1 MTDHSADQFDYVIVG
16 AGSAGCILANRLSAD
31 PATRV
36 LLLEAG
42 DNDRSIWTRI
52 PIGYMYMIGHPAFDW
67 CFETAPEPQL
77 HGRKIAQPRGKVLG
91 GSSSING
98 MIQIRGQAADF
109 DHWRQLGLDGWD
121 WDAVLPFFKRHEDF
135 ALGADAHHEVGG
147 ELGVSPQRANW
158 PILDAVRR
166 AAIEDG
172 VPETDDFN
180 TGAGEGVGPYHVIQ
194 RNGVR
199 SSAARAF
206 LKPVRGRANLLLRT
220 NALTTRILFEDRRAV
235 GVEYRH
241 RGALKQARASREVI
255 VATGSINTPQLLMLS
270 GVGPG
275 AHLAE
280 HGVPI
285 VLDRPGVG
293 ANLQDH
299 LQMLLTYRLE
309 GTRTLNQR
317 YNAPLGRITMALEYA
332 LLRRGPMAMGPSP
345 LGIFLRSDQDRDR
358 ANLAFTVLPFS
369 RVSPGMKS
377 QFHPFP
383 AITMSVYACRPTSR
397 GTVQLKNADAASAP
411 ELRFN
416 YLSTPEDRALAVDA
430 TRIRRRMMRRH
441 ALAPYR
447 PIELRPGPDAR
458 DDDDAAL
465 LDAFREHATTIFH
478 PVGTAKMGAPHDA
491 NAVVDARL
499 RVIGLDALRVIDA
512 SVMPTITSGNTNAP
526 TMMIAE
532 KGAAMVV
539 EDARAGQLARAAETP
554 ALCMTPDQIRAGSFR
569 HR

>member
-1 MTDHSADQFDYVIVG
+1 MAVHSADQFDYVIVG

-109 DHWRQLGLDGWD
+109 DHWRQLGLEGWG
-121 WDAVLPFFKRHEDF
+121 WDAVLPFFKQHEDF
-135 ALGADAHHEVGG
+135 VLGADAFHAVGG
-147 ELGVSPQRANW
+147 ELGVSPQRASW

-166 AAIEDG
+166 AAVEDG
-172 VPETDDFN
+172 IRETSDFN
-180 TGAGEGVGPYHVIQ
+180 TGSGEGVGPYHVIQ

-206 LKPVRGRANLLLRT
+206 LKPVRGRANLRLRT
-220 NALTTRILFEDRRAV
+220 HALTTRILFEGRRAV

-241 RGALKQARASREVI
+241 HGMLKQAHASGEVI
-255 VATGSINTPQLLMLS
+255 VATGSIKTPQLLMLS
-270 GVGPG
+270 GIGPA
-275 AHLAE
+275 AHLAD

-317 YNAPLGRITMALEYA
+317 YNAPLGRITIALEYA

-377 QFHPFP
+377 EFHPFP
-383 AITMSVYACRPTSR
+383 VITMSVYACRPTSR
-397 GTVQLKNADAASAP
+397 GTVRLTNADATSAP

-416 YLSTPEDRALAVDA
+416 YLSTPEDRVLAVDA
-430 TRIRRRMMRRH
+430 IRITRRIMRRH

-447 PIELRPGPDAR
+447 PLELRPGPDVR
-458 DDDDAAL
+458 DDDMRPCSTPSARTQRR
-465 LDAFREHATTIFH
+465 FFTRS
-478 PVGTAKMGAPHDA
+478 APP
-491 NAVVDARL
+491 RWE
-499 RVIGLDALRVIDA
+499 RR
-512 SVMPTITSGNTNAP
+512 
-526 TMMIAE
+526 
-532 KGAAMVV
+532 
-539 EDARAGQLARAAETP
+539 
-554 ALCMTPDQIRAGSFR
+554 MTPTPWSMRGCASSASMR
-569 HR
+569 SR

>member
-1 MTDHSADQFDYVIVG
+1 MAVQHVEHFDYVIVG

-31 PATRV
+31 ATTRV
-36 LLLEAG
+36 LLIEAG

-52 PIGYMYMIGHPAFDW
+52 PIGYMYMIGHPGFDW
-67 CFETAPEPQL
+67 CFETQPEPQL
-77 HGRKIAQPRGKVLG
+77 KGRKIAQPRGKVLG

-109 DHWRQLGLDGWD
+109 DHWRQLGLEGWGWD
-121 WDAVLPFFKRHEDF
+121 SVLPYFKRHEDF
-135 ALGADAHHEVGG
+135 ALGAGDFHAVGG
-147 ELGVSPQRANW
+147 ELGVSPQRVNW

-166 AAIEDG
+166 AAVEDG
-172 VPETDDFN
+172 VGETNDFN
-180 TGAGEGVGPYHVIQ
+180 TGTGEGVGPYHVIQ

-206 LKPVRGRANLLLRT
+206 LRPARNRRNLRIET
-220 NALTTRILFEDRRAV
+220 NAMASRILFDGRRAV
-235 GVEYRH
+235 GIEYRQ
-241 RGALKQARASREVI
+241 RGALRQVRARREVI
-255 VATGSINTPQLLMLS
+255 IAAGSIKTPQLLMLS
-270 GVGPG
+270 GIGPG

-280 HGVPI
+280 HGI
-285 VLDRPGVG
+285 SVLADRPGVG

-309 GTRTLNQR
+309 GTHTLNQR
-317 YNAPLGRITMALEYA
+317 YNAPFGRVGIALEYA

-369 RVSPGMKS
+369 RVAPGMKS
-377 QFHPFP
+377 NFHPFP
-383 AITMSVYACRPTSR
+383 AITMSVYTCRPTSR
-397 GTVQLKNADAASAP
+397 GTVRLKNADVTAAP

-416 YLSTPEDRALAVDA
+416 YLSTPDDRELAIESIRI
-430 TRIRRRMMRRH
+430 TRRIMGRT

-447 PIELRPGPDAR
+447 PVEIRPGPQVR
-458 DDDDAAL
+458 DDDENAL
-465 LDAFREHATTIFH
+465 LEAFRTHATTIFH
-478 PVGTAKMGAPHDA
+478 PVGTARMGSVHDA

-499 RVIGLDALRVIDA
+499 RVIGLDGLRVIDA

-532 KGAAMVV
+532 KGAAMVL
-539 EDARAGQLARAAETP
+539 EDALGARP
-554 ALCMTPDQIRAGSFR
+554 ALAIAS
-569 HR
+569 

>member
-1 MTDHSADQFDYVIVG
+1 MHAPSRDQFDYVIVG

-31 PATRV
+31 SATRV

-42 DNDRSIWTRI
+42 EDDRSIWTRI

-67 CFETAPEPQL
+67 CFETQPEPQL
-77 HGRKIAQPRGKVLG
+77 HGRKIPHPRGKVLG

-98 MIQIRGQAADF
+98 MIQIRGQAGDF
-109 DHWRQLGLDGWD
+109 DHWRQLGLEGWG
-121 WDAVLPFFKRHEDF
+121 WDAVLPYFKRHEDF
-135 ALGADAHHEVGG
+135 ALGADSYHAVGG
-147 ELGVSPQRANW
+147 ELGVSPQRASW
-158 PILDAVRR
+158 PILEAVRR
-166 AAIEDG
+166 AAVEDG
-172 VPETDDFN
+172 VRETDDFN
-180 TGAGEGVGPYHVIQ
+180 TGPGEGVGPYHVIQ

-206 LKPVRGRANLLLRT
+206 LKPVRGRANLRIET
-220 NALTTRILFEDRRAV
+220 NALATRVLFEGRRAV
-235 GVEYRH
+235 GIEYR
-241 RGALKQARASREVI
+241 RGGAARHVHVRREVI
-255 VATGSINTPQLLMLS
+255 LAAGSIKTPQLLMLS
-270 GVGPG
+270 GLGP
-275 AHLAE
+275 AEHLAE
-280 HGVPI
+280 HSIPV

-317 YNAPLGRITMALEYA
+317 YNAAFGRIGIALEYA
-332 LLRRGPMAMGPSP
+332 LLRRGPMAMAPSP

-369 RVSPGMKS
+369 RVAPGMKS

-397 GTVQLKNADAASAP
+397 GTVRLNEPDMTSPP

-416 YLSTPEDRALAVDA
+416 YLSTPEDRELAVA
-430 TRIRRRMMRRH
+430 AIRITRRIMQRP

-447 PIELRPGPDAR
+447 PVEIRPGAHAH

-465 LDAFREHATTIFH
+465 LEAFRAHATTIFH
-478 PVGTAKMGAPHDA
+478 PVGTARMGSLHDGG
-491 NAVVDARL
+491 AVVDARL
-499 RVIGLDALRVIDA
+499 RVIGIGGLRVIDA

-532 KGAAMVV
+532 KGAAMVL
-539 EDARAGQLARAAETP
+539 EDARA
-554 ALCMTPDQIRAGSFR
+554 R
-569 HR
+569 HHT

>member
-1 MTDHSADQFDYVIVG
+1 MAVQHVEHFDYVIVG

-52 PIGYMYMIGHPAFDW
+52 PIGYMYMIGHPGFDW
-67 CFETAPEPQL
+67 CFETQPEPQL
-77 HGRKIAQPRGKVLG
+77 KGRKIAQPRGKVLG

-109 DHWRQLGLDGWD
+109 DHWRQLGLEGWGWD
-121 WDAVLPFFKRHEDF
+121 SVLPYFKRHEDF
-135 ALGADAHHEVGG
+135 ALGADEFHAVGG
-147 ELGVSPQRANW
+147 ELGVSPQRVNW

-166 AAIEDG
+166 AAVEEG
-172 VPETDDFN
+172 VRETNDFN
-180 TGAGEGVGPYHVIQ
+180 TGEGEGVGPYHVIQ

-199 SSAARAF
+199 ASAARAF
-206 LKPVRGRANLLLRT
+206 LRPARNRRNLRIEI
-220 NALTTRILFEDRRAV
+220 NALTTRILLDGRRAV
-235 GVEYRH
+235 GIEYRQ
-241 RGALKQARASREVI
+241 RGAIRQARARCEVI
-255 VATGSINTPQLLMLS
+255 IAAGSIKTPQLLMLS
-270 GVGPG
+270 GIGPG

-280 HGVPI
+280 HGVA
-285 VLDRPGVG
+285 VVADRQGVG

-299 LQMLLTYRLE
+299 LQMLLTYQLE
-309 GTRTLNQR
+309 GTHTLNQR
-317 YNAPLGRITMALEYA
+317 YNAPLGRIGIALEYA

-369 RVSPGMKS
+369 RVAPGMKS
-377 QFHPFP
+377 NFHPFP
-383 AITMSVYACRPTSR
+383 AITMSVYTCRPSSR
-397 GTVQLKNADAASAP
+397 GSVRLKNADMTSAP

-416 YLSTPEDRALAVDA
+416 YLSTPDDRELAIQSIRI
-430 TRIRRRMMRRH
+430 TRRIMGRR

-447 PIELRPGPDAR
+447 PSEIRPGPQVR
-458 DDDDAAL
+458 DDDDDAL
-465 LDAFREHATTIFH
+465 LEAFRSHATTIFH
-478 PVGTAKMGAPHDA
+478 PVGTARMGSAHDA

-499 RVIGLDALRVIDA
+499 RVIGAEALRVIDA

-532 KGAAMVV
+532 KGAAMVL
-539 EDARAGQLARAAETP
+539 EDTQAVRP
-554 ALCMTPDQIRAGSFR
+554 ALAIA
-569 HR
+569 

>member
-1 MTDHSADQFDYVIVG
+1 MAVQHVEHFDYVIIG

-31 PATRV
+31 PTTRV
-36 LLLEAG
+36 LLIEAG

-52 PIGYMYMIGHPAFDW
+52 PIGYMYMIGHPGFDW
-67 CFETAPEPQL
+67 CFETQPEPQL
-77 HGRKIAQPRGKVLG
+77 KGRKIAQPRGKVLG

-109 DHWRQLGLDGWD
+109 DHWRQLGLEGWGWD
-121 WDAVLPFFKRHEDF
+121 SVLPYFKRHEDF
-135 ALGADAHHEVGG
+135 ALGADNFHAVGG
-147 ELGVSPQRANW
+147 ELGVSPQRVNW

-166 AAIEDG
+166 AAVEDG
-172 VPETDDFN
+172 VDETNDFN

-199 SSAARAF
+199 SRAARAF
-206 LKPVRGRANLLLRT
+206 LRPARNRRNLRLET
-220 NALTTRILFEDRRAV
+220 NAMASRILFEGRRAV
-235 GVEYRH
+235 GIEYRQ
-241 RGALKQARASREVI
+241 RGALRQVRARREVI
-255 VATGSINTPQLLMLS
+255 IAAGSIKTPQLLMLS
-270 GVGPG
+270 GIGPG

-280 HGVPI
+280 HGI
-285 VLDRPGVG
+285 SVLADRAGVG

-309 GTRTLNQR
+309 GTHTLNQR
-317 YNAPLGRITMALEYA
+317 YNAPFGRVGIALEYA

-369 RVSPGMKS
+369 RVAPGMKS
-377 QFHPFP
+377 NFHPFP
-383 AITMSVYACRPTSR
+383 AITMSVYTCRPTSR
-397 GTVQLKNADAASAP
+397 GTVRLKNADVTASP

-416 YLSTPEDRALAVDA
+416 YLSTPEDRELAIASIRITRRLMGRKALAA
-430 TRIRRRMMRRH
+430 
-441 ALAPYR
+441 YR
-447 PIELRPGPDAR
+447 PVEIRPGPQVGDG
-458 DDDDAAL
+458 DDAL
-465 LDAFREHATTIFH
+465 LEAFRTHATTIFH
-478 PVGTAKMGAPHDA
+478 PVGTARMGSVHDG

-499 RVIGLDALRVIDA
+499 RVIGLDGLRVIDA

-532 KGAAMVV
+532 KGAAMVLD
-539 EDARAGQLARAAETP
+539 DAKVTRP
-554 ALCMTPDQIRAGSFR
+554 ALAIAS
-569 HR
+569 

>member
-1 MTDHSADQFDYVIVG
+1 MHAPSSDHFDYVIVG

-31 PATRV
+31 PTTRV

-42 DNDRSIWTRI
+42 DDDRSIWTRI

-67 CFETAPEPQL
+67 CFETQPEPQL
-77 HGRKIAQPRGKVLG
+77 HGRKIPHPRGKVLG

-109 DHWRQLGLDGWD
+109 DHWRQLGLEGWGWD
-121 WDAVLPFFKRHEDF
+121 AILPYFKQHEDF
-135 ALGADAHHEVGG
+135 ALGGNAFHAVGG
-147 ELGVSPQRANW
+147 ELGVSPQRVNW
-158 PILDAVRR
+158 PVLDAVRR
-166 AAIEDG
+166 AAVEDG
-172 VPETDDFN
+172 VRETEDFN
-180 TGAGEGVGPYHVIQ
+180 TGPGEGVGPYHVIQ

-206 LKPVRGRANLLLRT
+206 LKPVRART
-220 NALTTRILFEDRRAV
+220 NLQIETKALATRIVFEGRRAA
-235 GVEYRH
+235 GIEYR
-241 RGALKQARASREVI
+241 RGGTTKCAYARREVI
-255 VATGSINTPQLLMLS
+255 VATGSIKTPQLLMVS
-270 GVGPG
+270 GLGPAG
-275 AHLAE
+275 HLAE
-280 HGVPI
+280 HGISV

-293 ANLQDH
+293 GNLQDH

-317 YNAPLGRITMALEYA
+317 YNAPFGRLSIALQYA
-332 LLRRGPMAMGPSP
+332 LLRRGPMAMAPSP

-369 RVSPGMKS
+369 RVAPGMKS

-383 AITMSVYACRPTSR
+383 AVTMSVYACRPTSR
-397 GTVQLKNADAASAP
+397 GTVRLKHADMASAP

-416 YLSTPEDRALAVDA
+416 YLSTPEDRELAVA
-430 TRIRRRMMRRH
+430 AIRITRRIMRRS

-447 PIELRPGPDAR
+447 PVEIRPGAHVHNNDE
-458 DDDDAAL
+458 AAL
-465 LDAFREHATTIFH
+465 LEAFRAHATTIFH
-478 PVGTAKMGAPHDA
+478 PVGTARMGSPHDA
-491 NAVVDARL
+491 GAVVDARL
-499 RVIGLDALRVIDA
+499 RVIGVGGLRVIDA

-532 KGAAMVV
+532 KGAAMVL
-539 EDARAGQLARAAETP
+539 EDART
-554 ALCMTPDQIRAGSFR
+554 R
-569 HR
+569 HSA